1 VDAAVGRAQDEAAAG
16 LRLEL
21 DAVPEEILAGELGT
35 GQRLPDLFGVLA
47 M

>member
-1 VDAAVGRAQDEAAAG
+1 VDAPVGRAQDEAAAG

-21 DAVPEEILAGELGT
+21 DAVPEEILAVNSARVSASHT
-35 GQRLPDLFGVLA
+35 FSGVLA